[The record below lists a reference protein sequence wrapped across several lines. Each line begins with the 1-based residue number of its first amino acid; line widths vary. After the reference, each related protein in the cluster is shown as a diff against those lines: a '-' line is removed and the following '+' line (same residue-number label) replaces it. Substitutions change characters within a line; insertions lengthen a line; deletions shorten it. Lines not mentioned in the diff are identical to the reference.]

1 MKKNTGAMA
10 KRMGM
15 AGGPQTQ
22 EQADLLATSTI
33 AGQVIKP
40 GQGFLGKEALGKV
53 SAYSAQIA
61 GGQLPVGAVPPSAPG
76 APPMVAAATGQPGA
90 PPMVAAATGQPAAP
104 QSPFQ
109 TLLSSLLGPEI
120 GGALGSIT
128 GGLGGM
134 TSAVPGAATGMAG
147 PVLPGA
153 PSIGG
158 GTSDLVAA
166 IKEQG
171 QATTSA
177 ITSSMENLTAQLS
190 GGTAG
195 AGSTQ
200 VPDLLTELIGAQRDQ
215 TAAINR
221 LIQVQT
227 A

>member
-1 MKKNTGAMA
+1 MA

-15 AGGPQTQ
+15 SGGPQTQ
-22 EQADLLATSTI
+22 QEADLLATSTV
-33 AGQVIKP
+33 AGRAITP

-53 SAYSAQIA
+53 STYSAQIA
-61 GGQLPVGAVPPSAPG
+61 GGQLPVGAVPPGAPG
-76 APPMVAAATGQPGA
+76 APPMVAAAPGA
-90 PPMVAAATGQPAAP
+90 PPMVAAPGAPPTAAAPAAP

-109 TLLSSLLGPEI
+109 TLLSSLLGPEL
-120 GGALGSIT
+120 GGVLGGLTGSISGT
-128 GGLGGM
+128 PVAAGG
-134 TSAVPGAATGMAG
+134 VAG

-153 PSIGG
+153 PAVGG
-158 GTSDLVAA
+158 GTSELVAA

-195 AGSTQ
+195 GGTQ

-221 LIQVQT
+221 LIQAQT